1 MYSLVYCQNLFSI
14 ISFKKQEDI
23 FAKKYMI
30 LFQATNLIFKSL
42 VYKT

>member
-23 FAKKYMI
+23 FAKKCMI
-30 LFQATNLIFKSL
+30 LFFFKKNVIIFDLLI
-42 VYKT
+42 Y

>member
-30 LFQATNLIFKSL
+30 LFYFKKNVIIFDVLI
-42 VYKT
+42 Y